1 VKTVCGIVGYVGQKQ
16 AARILW
22 DSLSRLEY
30 RGYDSAGIAVLN
42 GAGVATIKCKGR
54 LKDLRER
61 LSELPPATQG
71 IGHTRWATHGVPSDT
86 NSHPHHDCSGDIVL
100 VHNGIIENHR
110 ELREE
115 LARRGHNITSQTDTE
130 LVAHLLEENYRGDLL
145 QAMMDTVPC
154 LEGSMALVALHE
166 SEPGKIVAYR
176 EKSPLILGLGEGE
189 NYIASD
195 IPAIL
200 PYTKKAVVMGD
211 GEFARVSRDAVEVFG
226 PDRKPVSREPVM
238 VDLKPEAA
246 EKAGFDHF
254 MIKEIYEQPEAL
266 SRAISGRVRGSSVVL
281 EPGEYGLTD
290 DQAAGISRIYLLACG
305 TAYHACLAG
314 KTMFERFAGVPTE
327 AVLASEFRYQ
337 DPLVDPS
344 VLCIGV
350 SQSGETADTLAAMR
364 EARSRGAMRIMSVVN
379 SALSTLAIEADDVL
393 YQRAGPEIAVASTK
407 AYTTQVV
414 SLALLAV
421 RLAVA
426 RGRMTPH
433 EAAAFT
439 RELKEL
445 PAKAQTALKLAGEIK
460 ELAKK
465 VALKE
470 DVFFIGRGADYL
482 AAMEGQLKLKEISYI
497 HAEAYAAGELK
508 HGTLALIEDGVPVIA
523 LMNDPSLAPK
533 TASNVMEVKARGGW
547 IIAVGTE
554 ECLNKLELDGDD
566 VRLVVP
572 ATHPL
577 LSPVTSV
584 IAMQLLSYYAA
595 LEKGADVDKPRNLAK
610 SVTVE

>member
-1 VKTVCGIVGYVGQKQ
+1 
-16 AARILW
+16 
-22 DSLSRLEY
+22 
-30 RGYDSAGIAVLN
+30 
-42 GAGVATIKCKGR
+42 
-54 LKDLRER
+54 
-61 LSELPPATQG
+61 
-71 IGHTRWATHGVPSDT
+71 
-86 NSHPHHDCSGDIVL
+86 
-100 VHNGIIENHR
+100 
-110 ELREE
+110 
-115 LARRGHNITSQTDTE
+115 
-130 LVAHLLEENYRGDLL
+130 
-145 QAMMDTVPC
+145 
-154 LEGSMALVALHE
+154 
-166 SEPGKIVAYR
+166 
-176 EKSPLILGLGEGE
+176 
-189 NYIASD
+189 
-195 IPAIL
+195 
-200 PYTKKAVVMGD
+200 
-211 GEFARVSRDAVEVFG
+211 
-226 PDRKPVSREPVM
+226 
-238 VDLKPEAA
+238 
-246 EKAGFDHF
+246 
-254 MIKEIYEQPEAL
+254 
-266 SRAISGRVRGSSVVL
+266 
-281 EPGEYGLTD
+281 
-290 DQAAGISRIYLLACG
+290 
-305 TAYHACLAG
+305 
-314 KTMFERFAGVPTE
+314 MFERFAGVPTE

-350 SQSGETADTLAAMR
+350 SQSGETADTLAATR